1 MLARAA
7 EAARGTGTT
16 VLAVTVLTSIDESD
30 LSEIGFSSPPADLVV
45 RLARMAVREGIGGI
59 VCSAREVAAVR
70 ELAGRSAVLVTPGVR
85 LPEDAV
91 GDQKRVVTPFDAMR
105 NGADYLVVGRPITK
119 AADPVAA
126 ARRFAAEMRSG
137 REAGPRGS

>member
-1 MLARAA
+1 
-7 EAARGTGTT
+7 
-16 VLAVTVLTSIDESD
+16 
-30 LSEIGFSSPPADLVV
+30 
-45 RLARMAVREGIGGI
+45 MAVREGIGGI